1 MKEYLDSFKRCLE
14 KEPPFCRVACPFGL
28 DVIDLVEKLKRGA
41 YRGAYQ
47 SYRDAVLFPAIVS
60 EICTQPCKAVCPR
73 ADFGGPIEL
82 RRLEEALVKHT
93 ENQEP
98 TVYNLPQKEQRL
110 AIIGGGLSG
119 LGCALRMATRRYEVT
134 LYEKESRIGGSL
146 WNDLP
151 DGRFM
156 EEIERQFTGLNYNL
170 ECNTKIEKLDDL
182 PTFDAIYIATG
193 KGGSTFDIEKLVDSD
208 GHLILQDG
216 PLVVLGG
223 GVRGK
228 DHIHA
233 LAEGIDKAVVLDNYL
248 RSKRIILSQKKTETG
263 TIIDKSKWTDL
274 ATIKPKDDVYTEEEL
289 KEEASRCMECQ
300 CDFCM
305 TYCDLPEYLGKWPLR
320 IRDEVAA
327 TILPGKT
334 ELKGTPA
341 KRLMSA
347 SNLAG
352 ICKEVCPV
360 EIDLDGFIL
369 EGRKSM
375 HRQGKVPWVFHD
387 FWIRDMDHADSHKS
401 QIAKTPLGQDKCK
414 VAYFPGCQLSASR
427 PSLVDK
433 SYSYIKDKE
442 PSAGLLLRCC
452 GVPAEWAGM
461 EDLHKEKIDEIRGAW
476 QDMGSPLVILAC
488 PTCGKKFQEFLPE
501 IPTIF
506 IYEWM
511 VEKGISHQAYLKDS
525 KGGKTYS
532 VFDPCSTRH
541 MPKVQEA
548 VRRLVGDLGIA
559 LEELP
564 LSKETANCCSFGGQ
578 PAIADPKYQKA
589 VATKRVGEGD
599 CPYITYC
606 ANCQDVFLT
615 EGKESI
621 HILDLFFTEDQ
632 NIGEIFDRPT
642 ETQRR
647 RNREALKN
655 HLLERNWDEKM
666 TEEEKVDPIKL
677 NWAPGILEKISQQRI
692 LEEDILGVIEFCETS
707 KRKVYHGEKKTWS
720 GYREIG
726 FMTYWVEYEE
736 VDVETFLVHNAYS
749 HRMKIELEGVW
760 NGTKRETLV

>member
-1 MKEYLDSFKRCLE
+1 MKEYLDSFRNCLE

-28 DVIDLVEKLKRGA
+28 DVIDVIEKLKRGA
-41 YRGAYQ
+41 LRSAYQ
-47 SYRDAVLFPAIVS
+47 TYRDSVLFPSIVS
-60 EICTQPCKAVCPR
+60 EICPEPCKGVCPR
-73 ADFGGPIEL
+73 ADFGGPVEL
-82 RRLEEALVKHT
+82 RSLEEALVKHT

-98 TVYNLPQKEQRL
+98 TVYNLPQKEQKV

-156 EEIERQFTGLNYNL
+156 EEIERQFTGLKYNL
-170 ECNTKIEKLDDL
+170 KLDTKIEKLDDL
-182 PTFDAIYIATG
+182 LAFDAIYIATG
-193 KGGSTFDIEKLVDSD
+193 HGGSAFDIEKLTDRD
-208 GHLILQDG
+208 GHHILQDG
-216 PLVVLGG
+216 PLVIIGG
-223 GVRGK
+223 EVTGK
-228 DHIHA
+228 DTIHA
-233 LAEGIDKAVVLDNYL
+233 LAEGIDKAVVIDNYL

-263 TIIDKSKWTDL
+263 TIIDKSKWKDL
-274 ATIKPKDDVYTEEEL
+274 PTIKPKDDVYTEEEL

-327 TILPGKT
+327 TVLPGKT

-341 KRLMSA
+341 KRLMST
-347 SNLAG
+347 SNLTG

-360 EIDLDGFIL
+360 EIDLDGYIL

-375 HRQGKVPWVFHD
+375 HSQGKVPWAFHD

-401 QIAKTPLGQDKCK
+401 QIAKTPLGEEGCK

-427 PSLVDK
+427 PGLVDK
-433 SYSYIKDKE
+433 SYSYIKSKE
-442 PSAGLLLRCC
+442 PCAGLLLRCC

-461 EDLHKEKIDEIRGAW
+461 EDLHANKIGEIRQAW
-476 QDMGSPLVILAC
+476 EEMGSPLIILAC

-511 VEKGISHQAYLKDS
+511 VEKGIDSEGCLKDAS
-525 KGGKTYS
+525 EIQRYS

-548 VRRLVGDLGIA
+548 VRILLGGLGIP

-564 LSKETANCCSFGGQ
+564 FSKDKANCCSFGGQ
-578 PAIADPKYQKA
+578 PAIADPDYQKF
-589 VATKRVGEGD
+589 VAKKRIEEGE

-606 ANCQDVFLT
+606 VNCQDVFVA
-615 EGKESI
+615 EGKESL
-621 HILDLFFTEDQ
+621 HLLDLFFTNSEDK
-632 NIGEIFDRPT
+632 GEIRDRYT

-647 RNREALKN
+647 RNRESLKRD
-655 HLLERNWDEKM
+655 LLERHWGENMVDDKK
-666 TEEEKVDPIKL
+666 EELIKL
-677 NWAPGILEKISQQRI
+677 EWASGVLEKISRQRI
-692 LEEDILGVIEFCETS
+692 LEEDVLEVIKFCQRT
-707 KRKVYHGEKKTWS
+707 KRKVCHAEKKTWS

-726 FMTYWVEYEE
+726 YMTYWVEYEE
-736 VDVETFLVHNAYS
+736 LEDGKFLVHNAYS

-760 NGTKRETLV
+760 NGTKRESLV